1 MAKKVKL
8 FRHKTFRT
16 KEEVSQFLQELG
28 QKIAEGE
35 VVLKQTPNDLVLD
48 MPNHLSLNV
57 KVNKKKKPVKGIR
70 HKMTIKLTWYDSDH
84 QEDPLALG

>member
-8 FRHKTFRT
+8 FRHKTYRT

-35 VVLKQTPNDLVLD
+35 IVLKQTPNDLVLD

-70 HKMTIKLTWYDSDH
+70 HKMTVKLTWYDSDH

>member
-8 FRHKTFRT
+8 FRHKTYRT

-35 VVLKQTPNDLVLD
+35 VVLKQTPNDLVLE
-48 MPNHLSLNV
+48 MPNHLSLKV

-70 HKMTIKLTWYDSDH
+70 HKMTVKLTWYDSDH

>member
-8 FRHKTFRT
+8 FRHKTYRT

-35 VVLKQTPNDLVLD
+35 IVLKQTPNDLVLD

>member
-16 KEEVSQFLQELG
+16 REEVSQFLQELG

-35 VVLKQTPNDLVLD
+35 IVLKQTPNDLVLD